1 MREQGGGTGS
11 AWKQSGMVVRGQVAQ
26 TMYIHVSKIKKDK
39 IKGERKK
46 IDSYTWSFIMKFHVH
61 IYYKWNWFI
70 PSFLLFTLDSYL

>member
-46 IDSYTWSFIMKFHVH
+46 DR
-61 IYYKWNWFI
+61 
-70 PSFLLFTLDSYL
+70 